1 MRKFFLIQLL
11 AGMLVSGLVHAA
23 SAQDAAKV
31 DPARVAA
38 AKELMD
44 VTGVSKQMDGMIA
57 AMAQGFRKGAEDNA
71 GAAAAEAA
79 TKQFERF
86 MAKLMSY
93 RQPMLDEFANLYAE
107 RFTLDELKSVT
118 DFYKSPTGQKFIQE
132 IPSLMQT
139 GSQIG
144 IKYSQKALQ
153 DLKAPGP

>member
-1 MRKFFLIQLL
+1 MRRISIVHVL
-11 AGMLVSGLVHAA
+11 AIVLVAA
-23 SAQDAAKV
+23 SLQVAAAQEAAPV

-57 AMAQGFRKGAEDNA
+57 AMAQGFRKGAEDN
-71 GAAAAEAA
+71 GSPAAADAA
-79 TKQFERF
+79 TKQFEGF

-93 RQPMLDEFANLYAE
+93 REPMLEEFAKLYAE
-107 RFTLDELKSVT
+107 RFTLEELNAVT
-118 DFYKSPTGQKFIQE
+118 TFYRSPTGQKFIQE
-132 IPSLMQT
+132 IPNLMQT

-153 DLKAPGP
+153 DMKAPRP